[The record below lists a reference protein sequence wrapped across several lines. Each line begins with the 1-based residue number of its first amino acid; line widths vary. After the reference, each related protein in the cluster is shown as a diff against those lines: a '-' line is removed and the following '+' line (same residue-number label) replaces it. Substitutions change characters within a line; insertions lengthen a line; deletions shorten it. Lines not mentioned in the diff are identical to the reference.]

1 MGHSDGTVRRHW
13 AMHVRVIV
21 PVPCART
28 YLWHLSHL
36 AEQVLLRLHAG
47 LGRSRGQPSWMHG
60 ETTRKVGRTAGLDG
74 RHHGQTGERADM
86 GRERKSWLC
95 RAPRPSRACSLTVF
109 AWALD
114 GCIACSVDVP
124 CTWTC
129 SCCLSGQA
137 LHVLGSKANA
147 PTNRVR
153 AAPGNS
159 VCQFERRV
167 ERRPFLA
174 HPNVKF

>member
-36 AEQVLLRLHAG
+36 AEQVLRRSHGG
-47 LGRSRGQPSWMHG
+47 LARSRGKPSWMHG

-86 GRERKSWLC
+86 GRERKPWLC
-95 RAPRPSRACSLTVF
+95 HAPRPSRACSLTVF

-124 CTWTC
+124 CTWRVC
-129 SCCLSGQA
+129 MLPLRAGVARSGQQSKRPHA
-137 LHVLGSKANA
+137 EGSGS
-147 PTNRVR
+147 
-153 AAPGNS
+153 PGE
-159 VCQFERRV
+159 QRL
-167 ERRPFLA
+167 PF
-174 HPNVKF
+174 